1 VKKIGILLSSTD
13 CDKFNYETVSEM
25 AKSDKIQLYYLVS
38 KDINQKASLWYKIVR
53 KIKNEGLFGLAGTI
67 LFGQIET
74 IERKILF
81 ILTKNQKIRDFDK
94 SYNINEFN
102 KNPITYLNPIFSAS
116 GLTVRYSQE
125 DILKVK
131 SLGLDL
137 MVRANARGIFKGEI
151 LKTAV
156 EGIISFHHGDNRWNR
171 GGPPA
176 FWEVYLRRPSTGFIV
191 QILNEEIDGGTVLF
205 RGEIPT
211 GRSFTE
217 NIVNLLNESNPY
229 LSKIILD
236 FAGNGKLLRQEERY
250 PFGGRLY
257 KMPSVFQSASYIWRT
272 SALFISMLIS
282 LFVLGRRDRWGV
294 AYTNGPWRDAVL
306 RKGTPIKNVRHHFF
320 ADPFVITKNN
330 RTIIFVEDFSFDRQ
344 RGHISA
350 IEITD
355 KNSYELLGPV
365 IREPFHMSFPFLFE
379 YNHELFMIPETSES
393 NAIRLYKCNEFPMR
407 WQYLKDIFKGCF
419 AVDTMVFEYN
429 SVWWL
434 FTNMASKGNYDLN
447 SKLMAFYNTDPLS
460 DKWIEHASNPLVFDC
475 NIARNGGLLDISSQS
490 PLRIRQRHAFNSYGN
505 AYSIAKITELSPASY
520 LEKEVAAVTP
530 DFFPGI
536 KGCHHLNS
544 NGRYTV
550 YDYFRNESIR

>member
-1 VKKIGILLSSTD
+1 
-13 CDKFNYETVSEM
+13 
-25 AKSDKIQLYYLVS
+25 
-38 KDINQKASLWYKIVR
+38 
-53 KIKNEGLFGLAGTI
+53 
-67 LFGQIET
+67 
-74 IERKILF
+74 
-81 ILTKNQKIRDFDK
+81 
-94 SYNINEFN
+94 
-102 KNPITYLNPIFSAS
+102 
-116 GLTVRYSQE
+116 
-125 DILKVK
+125 
-131 SLGLDL
+131 
-137 MVRANARGIFKGEI
+137 MVRANATGIFKGEI
-151 LKTAV
+151 LKSSK

-176 FWEVYLRRPSTGFIV
+176 FWEVYYRRPSTGFIV

-236 FAGNGKLLRQEERY
+236 FAEKGKLLRQEERF

-257 KMPSVFQSASYIWRT
+257 KMPTIFQFVSYIWRT
-272 SALFISMLIS
+272 SSLLFSMSMS

-294 AYTNGPWRDAVL
+294 AYITGPWREAVL
-306 RKGTPIKNVRHHFF
+306 RKGTQIKNVRHHFF
-320 ADPFVITKNN
+320 ADPFVITRND

-350 IEITD
+350 IEIID
-355 KNSYELLGPV
+355 KNSYKLLGPV
-365 IREPFHMSFPFLFE
+365 IEEPFHMSFPFLFE

-393 NAIRLYKCNEFPMR
+393 NSIRLYKCSEFPMR
-407 WQYLKDIFKGCF
+407 WQYLKDIFKGCV

-429 SVWWL
+429 RLWWL
-434 FTNMASKGNYDLN
+434 FTNMASRGNNDLN
-447 SKLMAFYNTDPLS
+447 SKLVAFYSTDPLS
-460 DKWIEHASNPLVFDC
+460 DKWTEHASNPLVFDC
-475 NIARNGGLLDISSQS
+475 NIARNGGILDISSQS
-490 PLRIRQRHAFNSYGN
+490 PLRIRQRQAFNSYGN
-505 AYSIAKITELSPASY
+505 AYSIAKIIDLNPVLY
-520 LEKEVAAVTP
+520 LEKEVASVTP

-550 YDYFRNESIR
+550 YDYFRTESIR